1 MRNEVNLL
9 MREGKKIYLKEFL
22 MKSQRNLADYFFK
35 MNYIDDPSEIIF
47 KGIFINE
54 ICENITPKINGIV
67 TKKDKIFFSYEI
79 EQELYQKSKF
89 SKDECY
95 KCGRFVGMVHSH
107 KFSYFGNLYNF
118 RLDNSNFEQYFNQ
131 ISFGKIRN

>member
-1 MRNEVNLL
+1 
-9 MREGKKIYLKEFL
+9 

-67 TKKDKIFFSYEI
+67 TKKDKIFFHM
-79 EQELYQKSKF
+79 KSNRNCIK
-89 SKDECY
+89 K
-95 KCGRFVGMVHSH
+95 V
-107 KFSYFGNLYNF
+107 NLVKMNAINVDD
-118 RLDNSNFEQYFNQ
+118 L
-131 ISFGKIRN
+131 

>member
-9 MREGKKIYLKEFL
+9 MREWKKIYLKEFL

-89 SKDECY
+89 RKEECY
-95 KCGRFVGMVHSH
+95 KCGRIVGKVNIQN
-107 KFSYFGNLYNF
+107 YT
-118 RLDNSNFEQYFNQ
+118 
-131 ISFGKIRN
+131 